1 MFWNARLKFECG
13 GKNFECVNGGR
24 LYTDTHCS
32 KVYNLILILI
42 LILIPIAP
50 KGIEEEKN
58 KIMEIDD

>member
-1 MFWNARLKFECG
+1 VGE
-13 GKNFECVNGGR
+13 KNFECVNGGR

-42 LILIPIAP
+42 PIAP

>member
-1 MFWNARLKFECG
+1 VGE
-13 GKNFECVNGGR
+13 KNFECVNGGR
-24 LYTDTHCS
+24 LYIDTHCS
-32 KVYNLILILI
+32 KVYN